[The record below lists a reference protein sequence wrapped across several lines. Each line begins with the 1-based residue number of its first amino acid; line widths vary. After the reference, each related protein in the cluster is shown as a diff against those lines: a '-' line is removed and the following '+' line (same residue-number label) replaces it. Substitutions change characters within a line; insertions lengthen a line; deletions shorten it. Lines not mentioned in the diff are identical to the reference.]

1 TNRAPTDSEVARSRD
16 VVNSAEKRVLQ
27 IQAEADNLAREEL
40 ELSNLIKTHKAAIS
54 PLKRF
59 PPELLAKIFVECTN
73 LALDDW
79 DYLHARTCPPLMLIG
94 VCSRW
99 REIASNTPQ
108 LW

>member
-1 TNRAPTDSEVARSRD
+1 PTNSEVLRSQD
-16 VVNSAEKRVLQ
+16 VINSAERRVLR
-27 IQAEADNLAREEL
+27 IQAEVYDLAREEL
-40 ELSNLIKTHKAAIS
+40 ELSDLIKTHKAAIS

-59 PPELLAKIFVECTN
+59 PPELLTKIFVECIN
-73 LALDDW
+73 VALEHW
-79 DYLHARTCPPLMLIG
+79 DSYLRTRTCPPLMLMG